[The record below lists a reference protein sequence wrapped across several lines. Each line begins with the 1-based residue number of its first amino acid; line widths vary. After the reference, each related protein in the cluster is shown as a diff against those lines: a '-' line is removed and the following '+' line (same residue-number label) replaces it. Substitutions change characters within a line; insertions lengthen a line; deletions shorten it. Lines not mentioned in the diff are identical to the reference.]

1 MASSHWWQRWS
12 TPIKPGNPFK
22 QDLEDLSPFF
32 VRSEVGESSEITAME
47 TPRAKSNTTPRSS
60 KSSNPFRSDDD
71 SGFAETSAPTTSS
84 LSSPLVTARST
95 MFLPSANP
103 FRRDEGVPNLEQAS
117 ELMAERKI
125 RKPVKLPEDFDSKQP
140 LKEYLMHFERCALI
154 NGWNEEEKAM
164 FLAASLRGESRKLLS
179 GLTESEGRQY
189 AKIVERLQLRF
200 GVEKQAELHQARLLT
215 RRQSEGES
223 LQMLATDIRSL
234 VDLAYQDLSTPV
246 QERFAVQHFIDALTE
261 KDDRLY
267 LRREKPSTL
276 DEALSLA
283 RELES
288 LRLLDSNNSFRKAGS
303 QVRAMETERTQLQM
317 QVDGLKNK
325 IDHQQQQLEA
335 QESIITQ
342 LNDFL
347 SRQMQSPSN
356 HTIRNQGS
364 QGTQRR
370 GWECWNCGERGHLRR
385 ECPKLRGRSA
395 SNQPSGNGNRVSSRS
410 QEDA

>member
-1 MASSHWWQRWS
+1 M
-12 TPIKPGNPFK
+12 
-22 QDLEDLSPFF
+22 
-32 VRSEVGESSEITAME
+32 
-47 TPRAKSNTTPRSS
+47 
-60 KSSNPFRSDDD
+60 
-71 SGFAETSAPTTSS
+71 
-84 LSSPLVTARST
+84 
-95 MFLPSANP
+95 
-103 FRRDEGVPNLEQAS
+103 
-117 ELMAERKI
+117 
-125 RKPVKLPEDFDSKQP
+125 
-140 LKEYLMHFERCALI
+140 
-154 NGWNEEEKAM
+154 
-164 FLAASLRGESRKLLS
+164 
-179 GLTESEGRQY
+179 
-189 AKIVERLQLRF
+189 ERLQLRF
-200 GVEKQAELHQARLLT
+200 GVEKQAELHQARPLT

-267 LRREKPSTL
+267 LRRGKPSTL
-276 DEALSLA
+276 DEALSFA

-288 LRLLDSNNSFRKAGS
+288 LRLLESNNSFRKAGS
-303 QVRAMETERTQLQM
+303 QVWAMETERTQLQM

-364 QGTQRR
+364 QGTERR

-385 ECPKLRGRSA
+385 ECPKSRGRLA
-395 SNQPSGNGNRVSSRS
+395 SNQPSGNGNRVSSKSR
-410 QEDA
+410 EDA

>member
-22 QDLEDLSPFF
+22 PDSEDLSPFF
-32 VRSEVGESSEITAME
+32 VRSEVGESSESTAME
-47 TPRAKSNTTPRSS
+47 TPRAKSNTIPRS
-60 KSSNPFRSDDD
+60 KPSNPFRSDDD
-71 SGFAETSAPTTSS
+71 SGFADTSAPPISS
-84 LSSPLVTARST
+84 FSSPRVIARPST
-95 MFLPSANP
+95 FVPTANP
-103 FRRDEGVPNLEQAS
+103 FRRDESVSNFAQTS
-117 ELMAERKI
+117 EHMAERKI
-125 RKPVKLPEDFDSKQP
+125 RKPVKLPEDFDGKQP

-215 RRQSEGES
+215 RRQFEGES
-223 LQMLATDIRSL
+223 LQMLASDIRSL

-246 QERFAVQHFIDALTE
+246 QERFAVQHFIDALSE

-276 DEALSLA
+276 DEALSHA

-288 LRLLDSNNSFRKAGS
+288 LRLLDSNNSFRRVGS
-303 QVRAMETERTQLQM
+303 KVRAMETERTQLQM
-317 QVDGLKNK
+317 QVDGLKSK

-342 LNDFL
+342 FNDFV

-356 HTIRNQGS
+356 QTSGNQRS

-370 GWECWNCGERGHLRR
+370 GWECWNCGERGHLRK
-385 ECPKLRGRSA
+385 ECPKVRGRSE

-410 QEDA
+410 REDA